1 MIITKLK
8 TTKLL
13 LYSTITNIINF
24 NPHFIHSVSTIL
36 ATFYAKQLLP
46 TFKTYDIL
54 LTTMMKENLWNQ
66 VLTKIKLN
74 ISQAN
79 FNTWFKNTEIISF
92 NNSDV
97 VISVPNAFAKEWLES
112 KHSKTIL
119 DAINSINN
127 TKVRKIRYQVNS
139 KPLNQNTKPK
149 NNNVNMFQLGFSELQ
164 TDQETNLNPKY
175 TFDSFVVGPF
185 NELSHAAGL
194 AVSENPGVIY
204 NPLFI
209 YGGVG
214 LGKTHLMQAIGNEI
228 KKKYPKKK
236 IKYLS
241 VEKFTS
247 EVVSAIKNK
256 TMEEFKDKYRKVD
269 VLIIDDVQFLSGK
282 EKTQEEFFHTFNI
295 LHEANKQV
303 IISSD
308 RPPRAIQALAE
319 RLKSRFEGGMITDIS
334 SPDTETKIAIL
345 KSKAQ
350 EKDIN
355 FPDDVYTYIATN
367 IQKNIRELEGALNKL
382 IAHHNLKNETIT
394 LEKAQKIL
402 KETFQAPINT
412 TNPKKII
419 KVVSQFYE
427 IKEKELSD
435 PSRKKEVVRSRQ
447 IAMYIMRK
455 ELKCSFPFIG
465 QRLGGRDHTTV
476 MHSVDKIEK
485 EIKNNENLREEIE
498 LIKQHILSA

>member
-1 MIITKLK
+1 MK
-8 TTKLL
+8 
-13 LYSTITNIINF
+13 
-24 NPHFIHSVSTIL
+24 
-36 ATFYAKQLLP
+36 
-46 TFKTYDIL
+46 
-54 LTTMMKENLWNQ
+54 KENLWDQ
-66 VLTKIKLN
+66 TLTQIQLN

-92 NNSDV
+92 NDSDV
-97 VISVPNAFAKEWLES
+97 VVSVPTSFAKEWLEN
-112 KHSKTIL
+112 KYNKLILKT
-119 DAINSINN
+119 INSINGN
-127 TKVRKIRYQVNS
+127 KIKNIKYQIHS
-139 KPLNQNTKPK
+139 RPITQNKK
-149 NNNVNMFQLGFSELQ
+149 FQKNNVNIAQLGFTELQ

-175 TFDSFVVGPF
+175 TFDSFIVGPF
-185 NELSHAAGL
+185 NELPHAAGR
-194 AVSENPGVIY
+194 AVAENPGSLY

-228 KKKYPKKK
+228 KKRTPKKR

-247 EVVSAIKNK
+247 EVVSAIREK
-256 TMEEFKDKYRKVD
+256 TMEDFKNKYRKVD
-269 VLIIDDVQFLSGK
+269 ILIIDDVQFLSGK
-282 EKTQEEFFHTFNI
+282 EKTQEEFFHTFNV
-295 LHEANKQV
+295 LYEANKQV

-308 RPPRAIQALAE
+308 RPPRAIQSLAE

-355 FPDDVYTYIATN
+355 FPEDVYTYIAQN

-382 IAHHNLKNETIT
+382 IAHQNLRNEVIT
-394 LEKAQKIL
+394 LDTAQKIL
-402 KETFQAPINT
+402 KEAFQTPTNT
-412 TNPKKII
+412 ANPKKII
-419 KVVSQFYE
+419 KVISQFYE

-435 PSRKKEVVRSRQ
+435 SSRKKEVVRSRQ

-485 EIKNNENLREEIE
+485 EMKNNENLKEEIE